1 MRKGANVK
9 RKTTLPELL
18 APAGSPEALYAA
30 IGAGADAV
38 YVGGRHS
45 ARAFA
50 KNFDEAELLD
60 GIRYAHLHGKKVYIA
75 LNTLLFDREL
85 SDVLAYA
92 DRVAAMG
99 VDAAIVAD
107 LGLMSLL
114 RRELPSLAIHAST
127 QCFIHNKETADF
139 YASVGAE
146 RIVAARECAL
156 PAIRDLCENACAE
169 VEVFLHGALCVS
181 HSGQCL
187 FSSLVG
193 GRSGNRGECA
203 QPCRLPYGKGYPLS
217 LCDLALAGH
226 IPTLIDAG
234 IASLK
239 IEGRMKSPSYV
250 AGVTGI
256 YRRLLDEGRAA
267 TPDEWQTLTR
277 LFSRSGFTD
286 KYLTAKHA
294 APMTGIRTAE
304 DKAES
309 RLCEENFAKQTVSV
323 HGSVEIRQNEPSS
336 LSLTLGERTVT
347 VTGQTPDAA
356 KSAPLTE
363 ADVKARMTKLGGTSL
378 SMDESELA
386 VRLDPDVF
394 LPAGALNALRRDAV
408 AALLGGE
415 ATPLGIT
422 YKKSPMARPALPR
435 RVAVCYRAEQ
445 ARACRD
451 SGYFDRVYLSLFAA
465 HEAGYYPEGVL
476 LPPVIMENEHAEV
489 ETMLAAAK
497 QGGAT
502 YAICDQYGHIAL
514 ARRAELVPVGGYRL
528 NVTNRETVF
537 ALQNEGVEDILLS
550 PELSAVRV
558 RDLAGRCIT
567 YGRIPLM
574 LTERCFIKENF
585 GCDKCGR
592 ASLCDRRGVHFPM
605 MREYRHRNLILNSIP
620 TYLADRPAILREAG
634 TPTECYLFTIE
645 TDKEIAAVIR
655 AARSGAPL
663 AGGVRRLPQ

>member
-1 MRKGANVK
+1 MK
-9 RKTTLPELL
+9 RKTALPELL

-30 IGAGADAV
+30 IEAGADAV

-50 KNFDEAELLD
+50 KNFDEPELLD

-85 SDVLAYA
+85 AEVLSYA

-107 LGLMSLL
+107 LGLTSLL
-114 RRELPSLAIHAST
+114 RRELPGLALHAST
-127 QCFIHNKETADF
+127 QCFIHNRDTADF
-139 YASVGAE
+139 YATMGAE
-146 RIVAARECAL
+146 RIVAARECSL
-156 PAIRDLCENACAE
+156 SSIRDLCENAFAE

-217 LCDLALAGH
+217 LSDLALAGH
-226 IPTLIDAG
+226 IPSLIDAG

-239 IEGRMKSPSYV
+239 IEGRMKAPAYV

-256 YRRLLDEGRAA
+256 YRRLLDEGRCA
-267 TPDEWQTLTR
+267 TPEEWQTLTR

-286 KYLTAKHA
+286 KYLTARHTE
-294 APMTGIRTAE
+294 PMTGIRTAE

-309 RLCEENFAKQTVSV
+309 RLCEENFTKKQVSV
-323 HGSVEIRQNEPSS
+323 KGSVEICKNAPTRMT
-336 LSLTLGERTVT
+336 LTLGAQSVT
-347 VTGQTPDAA
+347 AKGQIPDEA

-363 ADVKARMTKLGGTSL
+363 DEVKKRLTKLGGTPFA
-378 SMDESELA
+378 LA
-386 VRLDPDVF
+386 EEDLTVRLDDGVF
-394 LPAGALNALRRDAV
+394 LTAGALNALRREAV
-408 AALLGGE
+408 AALMGGE
-415 ATPLGIT
+415 PTPIGVS
-422 YKKSPMARPALPR
+422 YQKSRIERPSLPH

-445 ARACRD
+445 ARACEA
-451 SGYFDRVYLSLFAA
+451 SGYFDRVYLALAA
-465 HEAGYYPEGVL
+465 ACEAGYYPKGVL
-476 LPPVIMENEHAEV
+476 LPPVIMQDELAEV
-489 ETMLAAAK
+489 EAMLAAAK
-497 QGGAT
+497 SGGAE

-514 ARRAELVPVGGYRL
+514 ARRADLIPIGGFRL

-537 ALQNEGVEDILLS
+537 ALQSAGIADILLS

-558 RDLAGRCIT
+558 RDLSGRCIS
-567 YGRIPLM
+567 YGRIPMM

-585 GCDKCGR
+585 GCDKCER
-592 ASLCDRRGVHFPM
+592 AALCDRRGVRFPM
-605 MREYRHRNLILNSIP
+605 MREYRHRNLILNSLP
-620 TYLADRPAILREAG
+620 TYLGDRPAILREAG
-634 TPTECYLFTIE
+634 NPAECYLFTIE
-645 TDKEIAAVIR
+645 NEKEIAAVLR
-655 AARSGAPL
+655 AARKGAPL
-663 AGGVRRLPQ
+663 EGAVRRLPQ

>member
-1 MRKGANVK
+1 MK
-9 RKTTLPELL
+9 RNAALPELL

-30 IGAGADAV
+30 CEAGADAV

-50 KNFDEAELLD
+50 KNFDEAELCD

-85 SDVLAYA
+85 SEVLPYA

-114 RRELPSLAIHAST
+114 RRELPALPLHAST

-139 YASVGAE
+139 YSSVGAE
-146 RIVAARECAL
+146 RIVAARECSL
-156 PAIRDLCENACAE
+156 DSIRDLCENACAE

-226 IPTLIDAG
+226 IPALIDAG
-234 IASLK
+234 VASLK

-267 TPDEWQTLTR
+267 TPDEWQTLAR

-286 KYLTAKHA
+286 KYLTARHSE
-294 APMTGIRTAE
+294 PMTGVRTAE

-309 RLCEENFAKQTVSV
+309 RLCEGNFTKKQVPV
-323 HGSVEIRQNEPSS
+323 RGSVRICKNEPSS
-336 LSLTLGERTVT
+336 LTLTLGERAAT

-363 ADVKARMTKLGGTSL
+363 ADVKARLTKLGGTSFSLCEADL
-378 SMDESELA
+378 S
-386 VRLDPDVF
+386 VTLDDGLF
-394 LPAGALNALRRDAV
+394 LTAGAQNALRRDAV

-415 ATPLGIT
+415 PTPIGVA
-422 YKKSPMARPALPR
+422 YRKSPMARPLLPR
-435 RVAVCYRAEQ
+435 RVAICYSAAQ

-451 SGYFDRVYLSLFAA
+451 SGYFDRVYLSLSAA
-465 HEAGYYPEGVL
+465 HEAAYYPEGVL
-476 LPPVIMENEHAEV
+476 LPPVIMENERAEV
-489 ETMLAAAK
+489 EAMLAAAK
-497 QGGAT
+497 QGGAA

-514 ARRAELVPVGGYRL
+514 ARRAGLIPVGGFRL

-537 ALQNEGVEDILLS
+537 ALQSAGIDDITLS

-558 RDLAGRCIT
+558 RDLSGRCIV
-567 YGRIPLM
+567 YGRVPLM

-585 GCDKCGR
+585 GCDKCNS
-592 ASLCDRRGVHFPM
+592 AALCDRRGVRFPI
-605 MREYRHRNLILNSIP
+605 MREYRHRNLILNSVP
-620 TYLADRPAILREAG
+620 TYLADRRALLSEAG
-634 TPTECYLFTIE
+634 NPAECYLFTIE
-645 TDKEIAAVIR
+645 TEKEISAVLR
-655 AARSGAPL
+655 AAKAGAPL
-663 AGGVRRLPQ
+663 EGAVRRLPQ